1 MVKNRHDFNPD
12 IRKSAAYSFE
22 KTFFKLMNNNS
33 FGKTMENLRKR
44 TNARLVNDT
53 GDYKNKA
60 NKAMFYRQYLI
71 KILLLFVKLN
81 QL

>member
-1 MVKNRHDFNPD
+1 
-12 IRKSAAYSFE
+12 
-22 KTFFKLMNNNS
+22 MNNNS

-60 NKAMFYRQYLI
+60 NKALFHRQYLI
-71 KILLLFVKLN
+71 KILLLFMKLN

>member
-1 MVKNRHDFNPD
+1 MHDFNRD

-22 KTFFKLMNNNS
+22 KTFFKLMNNSS

>member
-1 MVKNRHDFNPD
+1 MHDFNRD

-22 KTFFKLMNNNS
+22 KTFFKLMNNSS

-53 GDYKNKA
+53 GDYKNNA

>member
-1 MVKNRHDFNPD
+1 
-12 IRKSAAYSFE
+12 
-22 KTFFKLMNNNS
+22 MNNSS